1 MKDEEVVKT
10 GSVES
15 WFKAQSEQKTE
26 EQKETKEETK
36 EEVKEE
42 AKEEKETA
50 ETTEEKPVA
59 EAEEKINSLFER
71 IKEPKVESKQET
83 ALSEDVQKK
92 LDELEAYRQQVE
104 AMKNNPIIKA
114 LELGKDIK
122 EVAKKII
129 GNDVSQMSI
138 EALLEA
144 KIKNEFNLEGEELKE
159 AVAEEMQSL
168 EGKSRLEVARLHKE
182 LREEFSQANNSDNI
196 MKELLEYESQVKAN
210 QLTPEKIAE
219 REKAIM
225 EQDLAQIEEASS
237 KLIDGDL
244 YGVKLTKEYVE
255 KVKQNYNMNEI
266 APYVDAK
273 GNLDAQRF
281 MVDKFIIE
289 NWQKIAENAYEMG
302 KKGTLKQ
309 FANPDKSSRGLSPEA
324 DKPDAF
330 KENFKSLGVKMH
342 QKVINID

>member
-1 MKDEEVVKT
+1 MKDEELVKT
-10 GSVES
+10 GSLDS

-26 EQKETKEETK
+26 ETK

-42 AKEEKETA
+42 IKEEIKEEKETV
-50 ETTEEKPVA
+50 ETKEEKPAV
-59 EAEEKINSLFER
+59 ETEEKINSLFDR
-71 IKEPKVESKQET
+71 IKEEPKVEAKQEA

-114 LELGKDIK
+114 LELGKDLK

-129 GNDVSQMSI
+129 GNDVSQLSI
-138 EALLEA
+138 EKLLEA
-144 KIKNEFNLEGEELKE
+144 KIKNEFNLEGEELEE

-168 EGKSRLEVARLHKE
+168 ESKSRLEIARFHKE
-182 LREEFSQANNSDNI
+182 LKEEFSRTNNSDDI

-219 REKAIM
+219 NEKAIM
-225 EQDLAQIEEASS
+225 AQDLAQIEEASA
-237 KLIDGDL
+237 KLVDGDL

-273 GNLDAQRF
+273 GNLDAQKF
-281 MVDKFIIE
+281 MVDKFIID

-309 FANPDKSSRGLSPEA
+309 FANPDRSSKGNSPEA
-324 DKPDAF
+324 DRPDAF
-330 KENFKSLGVKMH
+330 KENFKGLGVKMH